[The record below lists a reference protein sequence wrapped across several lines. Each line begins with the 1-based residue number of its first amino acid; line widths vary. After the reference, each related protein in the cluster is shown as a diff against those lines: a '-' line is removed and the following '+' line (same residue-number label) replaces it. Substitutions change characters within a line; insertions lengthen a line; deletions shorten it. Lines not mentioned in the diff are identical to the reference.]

1 VTGSAAAPAPVEDAL
16 LEEIAGLVLEVKGR
30 DVVSIDLRGA
40 SAFTDFFLVAS
51 ATSDRQAR
59 AICEK
64 VRTGLKERYGLLPAR
79 TEGLPEARW
88 ALLDY
93 GDVVLHVFSGE
104 LREHYRLEALWGE
117 LPRRDWD
124 EDAQDARDGEW
135 S

>member
-1 VTGSAAAPAPVEDAL
+1 MNEAPTEQAL
-16 LEEIAGLVLEVKGR
+16 LEEIAGLVLDLKAQ

-40 SAFTDFFLVAS
+40 SAFTDFFLIAS

-59 AICEK
+59 AVCEK
-64 VRTGLKERYGLLPAR
+64 VRTGLKERHGLLPAR

-104 LREHYRLEALWGE
+104 MRDHYRLESLWGE
-117 LPRRDWD
+117 LPR
-124 EDAQDARDGEW
+124 QEW
-135 S
+135 SG